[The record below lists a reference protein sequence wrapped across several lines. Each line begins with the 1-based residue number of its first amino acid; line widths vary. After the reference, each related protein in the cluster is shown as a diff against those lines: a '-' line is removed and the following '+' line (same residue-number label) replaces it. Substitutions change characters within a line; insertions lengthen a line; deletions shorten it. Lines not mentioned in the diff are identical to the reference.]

1 MHEDDE
7 LHEPEHDHLLD
18 REFFDDDSTAEPEA
32 SSFDD
37 DYDEDSEFAEDEDDA
52 AGWLDQPDD

>member
-1 MHEDDE
+1 MHDDDE

-18 REFFDDDSTAEPEA
+18 REFFDEQSAAEPEA

-37 DYDEDSEFAEDEDDA
+37 EGDDVDEYEDDA

>member
-1 MHEDDE
+1 MHDDDE

-18 REFFDDDSTAEPEA
+18 REFFDDPLATELEA
-32 SSFDD
+32 DSFDEAYD
-37 DYDEDSEFAEDEDDA
+37 DETDLDEEDA